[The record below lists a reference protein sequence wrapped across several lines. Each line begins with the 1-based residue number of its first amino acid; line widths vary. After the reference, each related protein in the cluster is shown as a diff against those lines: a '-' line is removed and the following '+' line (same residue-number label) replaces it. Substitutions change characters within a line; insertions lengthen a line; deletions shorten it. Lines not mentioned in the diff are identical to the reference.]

1 MQYKCNDGTSNRQA
15 GCTERD
21 DLAESFSDHP
31 GENHS
36 RAGCEIS
43 IPVNL
48 RQG

>member
-1 MQYKCNDGTSNRQA
+1 M
-15 GCTERD
+15 TERVTGKLAAKREIV
-21 DLAESFSDHP
+21 LAESISIRP